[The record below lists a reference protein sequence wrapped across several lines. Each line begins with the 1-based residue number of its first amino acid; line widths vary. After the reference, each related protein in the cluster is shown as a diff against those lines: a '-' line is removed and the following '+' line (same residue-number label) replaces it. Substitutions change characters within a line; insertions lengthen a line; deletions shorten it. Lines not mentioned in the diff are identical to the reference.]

1 MINKKKLA
9 KTPYLN
15 MTYSEKIERLG
26 YKFEELKVETKDGY
40 INSIWRI
47 PGKKSEKEQKQKTP
61 IILQHGLLD
70 DSWTFFAFTEP
81 EYCLP
86 FILSDLGYDVW
97 LGNTRGNAFSWENM
111 DPNKSSKSVFSE
123 YWNFSLDEIAAF
135 DFPANVD
142 FVRNATGYEKII
154 YIGHS
159 QGTIQYFINYMID
172 PDFIKNRISKF
183 VAIGPVPFIFN
194 TVNKKRKKL
203 NKKKNFFYLL
213 IFL

>member
-1 MINKKKLA
+1 MSH
-9 KTPYLN
+9 LN
-15 MTYSEKIERLG
+15 TTYAEKIDRLG
-26 YKFEELKVETKDGY
+26 YQFEELNVTTKDGY

-47 PGKKSEKEQKQKTP
+47 PGKKSETENKQKTP
-61 IILQHGLLD
+61 VILQHGLLD
-70 DSWTFFAFTEP
+70 NSWTFFAFTEP

-97 LGNTRGNAFSWENM
+97 LGNTRGNTFSKENM
-111 DPNKSSKSVFSE
+111 DPEKDSKKLISK
-123 YWNFSLDEIAAF
+123 YWDFSLDEIAAY

-142 FVRNATGYEKII
+142 FVRDTTGYEKII

-172 PDFIKNRISKF
+172 PSFITDRISKF

-194 TVNKKRKKL
+194 TVNKNFKL
-203 NKKKNFFYLL
+203 N
-213 IFL
+213 